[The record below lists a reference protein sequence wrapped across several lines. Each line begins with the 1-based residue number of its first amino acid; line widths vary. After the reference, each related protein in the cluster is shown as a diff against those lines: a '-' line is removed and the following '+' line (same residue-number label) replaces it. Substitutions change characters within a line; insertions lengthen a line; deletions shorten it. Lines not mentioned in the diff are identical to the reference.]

1 MSSLYTIEM
10 NTLMAQ
16 DEGTLVSISFRIADA
31 QINFRYNDTKSNIEG
46 KILNLSE
53 YSLFFLGSI

>member
-1 MSSLYTIEM
+1 M